1 MKDPISKWAND
12 AQKRNSMKNSDLMP
26 VMTSKQYKSETI
38 KDLNAIVYWLENAS
52 SDYDLDTFCKALD
65 DIKPMY
71 NEYLKTKDNDKS
83 KVKGVVST
91 TV

>member
-1 MKDPISKWAND
+1 
-12 AQKRNSMKNSDLMP
+12 
-26 VMTSKQYKSETI
+26 
-38 KDLNAIVYWLENAS
+38 LNAIVYWLENTS
-52 SDYDLDTFCKALD
+52 SDYDLDTFSKALD

-71 NEYLKTKDNDKS
+71 NEYLKTKEDDKS